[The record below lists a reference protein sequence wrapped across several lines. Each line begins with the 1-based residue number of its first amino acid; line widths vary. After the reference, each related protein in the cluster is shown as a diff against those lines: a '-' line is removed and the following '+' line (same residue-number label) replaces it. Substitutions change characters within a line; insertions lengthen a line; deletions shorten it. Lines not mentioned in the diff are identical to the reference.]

1 MSRELT
7 YRSAIVLFYQPAV
20 LWLPGGHRKVNSE
33 KIDAGCQDSDQPTT
47 AAQLQEAYQANM
59 NDLKRIPVFVRLLS
73 VFMLMTLCVSITAWS
88 QDDTSTSGSVW
99 SDASIDTKNAQ
110 GWPRFLGA
118 RYDGAVSSVAA
129 NIDWKQTPR
138 LSWTIDV
145 GDGYGIGTV
154 ADKRYFQFDAIGQG
168 ADTRERLRCFDFTT
182 GKEIWSK
189 TNPFQYSDML
199 GYEDGPRSSPTIAGD
214 HVLTLG
220 VTGLLTCRRV
230 QDGEPVWKVDT
241 NRKYGVV
248 QNFFGVGASP
258 MVLGQQV
265 IVMVGGSP
273 PEDQNVAPMRL
284 DRVTDNGT
292 LVVAFDLKTGE
303 EQWKCGKDLASY
315 SSPRPIEIDGETYVL
330 VFARTG
336 LMLIDP
342 VGGIAKWQF
351 KHRAEILESV
361 NAMVPVVSD
370 QQIFI
375 SECYAVGSVLLE
387 VDADEALVVW
397 QDPERDRR
405 RQSMRCH
412 WATPALIDG
421 YLYGCSGR
429 NAPDS
434 DFRCVDWKTGEVQWV
449 DPRRVRSS
457 VTRVGDHMVVIE
469 ERGTLQILKANPKE
483 LEMVSEWELQLA
495 SDDRPPIAYPC
506 WAAPVVVGSRVLVRG
521 TDRVLCLD
529 FAASQAEN

>member
-1 MSRELT
+1 
-7 YRSAIVLFYQPAV
+7 
-20 LWLPGGHRKVNSE
+20 
-33 KIDAGCQDSDQPTT
+33 
-47 AAQLQEAYQANM
+47 M
-59 NDLKRIPVFVRLLS
+59 NDLKRTPVFVCLIRAFLF
-73 VFMLMTLCVSITAWS
+73 VIPCVSITAWS
-88 QDDTSTSGSVW
+88 QDDTAAVDGVRSGTSAQTV
-99 SDASIDTKNAQ
+99 NANE
-110 GWPRFLGA
+110 WPRFLGA
-118 RYDGAVSSVAA
+118 QYDGSVASVA
-129 NIDWKQTPR
+129 SNLDWTKEPR
-138 LSWTIDV
+138 LSWSIDV

-154 ADKRYFQFDAIGQG
+154 ADNRYFQLDAIGQG
-168 ADTRERLRCFDFTT
+168 ADTRERLRCFDFAT

-199 GYEDGPRSSPTIAGD
+199 GYEDGPRSSPTVAGD
-214 HVLTLG
+214 RVVTFG

-230 QDGEPVWKVDT
+230 QDGEPIWQVDT

-292 LVVAFDLKTGE
+292 AVVAFDLTTGE
-303 EQWKCGKDLASY
+303 EKWKCGKDLASY
-315 SSPRPIEIDGETYVL
+315 SSPRPIEIDGKTYVL

-336 LMLIDP
+336 LILVDP
-342 VGGIAKWQF
+342 VDGTAKWQF

-361 NAMVPVVSD
+361 NAIVPVVSE
-370 QQIFI
+370 QQVFI
-375 SECYAVGSVLLE
+375 SECYAVGSVVLD
-387 VDADEALVVW
+387 VDADGARIVW

-405 RQSMRCH
+405 RQAMRCH

-457 VTRVGDHMVVIE
+457 VTRVGDHLVVIE
-469 ERGTLQILKANPKE
+469 ERGTLQILKVNPIEME
-483 LEMVSEWELQLA
+483 LVSEWDLQLA
-495 SDDRPPIAYPC
+495 ADDRPSIAYPC
-506 WAAPVVVGSRVLVRG
+506 WAAPVVVGSQVLVRG

-529 FAASQAEN
+529 FAATDSKK